1 MLAAYIIFVLIN
13 NKQVMNSKKNKKKET
28 ATLVYK
34 KIGGALADMTT
45 GVKEKKFD
53 KILKKASAALAEN
66 LAKAAKKDDV
76 KPAKKAKP
84 EKKSAKKDKKDKKK
98 NAGKKAKKEERYG
111 APKMNNSP
119 VATEAP
125 ALIENITP

>member
-1 MLAAYIIFVLIN
+1 
-13 NKQVMNSKKNKKKET
+13 MNSKKIKKKET

-53 KILKKASAALAEN
+53 KILKKASAALADN

-84 EKKSAKKDKKDKKK
+84 EKKSGKKDKQK
-98 NAGKKAKKEERYG
+98 NAGKKAKKDDRSG